1 MMSSGVS
8 LITGFVFWILVAR
21 FYPVSEVGYGSTLL
35 SAMALLAFIGT
46 LGFGFGIIRY
56 LPASDNKA
64 RLLNSSFTLSALAT
78 MGASLI
84 FLIGLSWWSPKLIF
98 MRQNPIFFAAF
109 VVFTTASA
117 LHSMVQQTFVAFRRT
132 GFTLFQGTI
141 FGTLRLVLVVVLASF
156 FGAFGIFAASGLAFT
171 VSLVICLLIF
181 IPLILPRY
189 RPLPSFRRRAGNE
202 IITFSLADYAGE
214 GLWSLP
220 SWILPIMVLNILG
233 AEANAYFY
241 MPWAMAS
248 LLLALSLAIS
258 FSLFAEGS
266 YETRN
271 VSRDLKNGF
280 KLIVL
285 LLVPTAAILAIFGDK
300 ILLIFGGEYS
310 AAGTQLLLLFTLAAF
325 PVSFNLL
332 YLS

>member
-1 MMSSGVS
+1 M
-8 LITGFVFWILVAR
+8 R
-21 FYPVSEVGYGSTLL
+21 
-35 SAMALLAFIGT
+35 
-46 LGFGFGIIRY
+46 
-56 LPASDNKA
+56 DN
-64 RLLNSSFTLSALAT
+64 S
-78 MGASLI
+78 I
-84 FLIGLSWWSPKLIF
+84 FL
-98 MRQNPIFFAAF
+98 AAF

-141 FGTLRLVLVVVLASF
+141 FGTLRLVLAAVLASF

-189 RPLPSFRRRAGNE
+189 RPLPSFRRQAGNE
-202 IITFSLADYAGE
+202 IIKFSLANYAGE

-241 MPWAMAS
+241 MPWSMAS

-266 YETRN
+266 YEARN
-271 VSRDLKNGF
+271 VSRHLKSGF

-300 ILLIFGGEYS
+300 ILLVFGGDYS
-310 AAGTQLLLLFTLAAF
+310 AAGTQLLRLFTLAAF
-325 PVSFNLL
+325 PLSFNLL
-332 YLS
+332 YLSVARVEKRLKSLLWVNGVTAVATLVLSYITIVNLGILGIGVSWLAAQTSVALFTTTKLIQKVYHPGS